1 MAKPSREF
9 PLTQDERSVLVE
21 FRGDKR
27 AVEPT
32 DAECDMAE
40 EIALLREEKKA
51 LILRLIRA
59 KDQLMRW
66 ELLCADAEI
75 KSHAPAIDCASNRV

>member
-1 MAKPSREF
+1 MT
-9 PLTQDERSVLVE
+9 LDERSVLVE
-21 FRGDKR
+21 FRGDKK
-27 AVEPT
+27 AIQPT

-66 ELLCADAEI
+66 ELLCADAETPN
-75 KSHAPAIDCASNRV
+75 HAPAIDCASNRV